1 MRRIP
6 LAGLHEELG
15 ASFTEFAGWEV
26 PADYGSAVEEHLSVR
41 RSAGIFDI
49 SHMGRLLISGPDAL
63 ELLELVYTKRVGKT
77 KEGFM
82 SGPTLALSEQAR
94 VKDDEM
100 LYNMGNSWFVVPNA
114 AAAERMMDHMRSLAA
129 AKGLRVSVEDVRE
142 KYVLLALQGPKASEV
157 MERLGAAWAVSLK
170 PLEFRAGERVAGER
184 TFVVSRSGWTGED
197 GFEIVA
203 EPSSAKEIYLAALR
217 AGARPA
223 GIVARDTLRMEMG
236 FVLLG
241 KEYGEDPQR
250 FPCAVSLRYGMGA
263 IDWSKRGFV
272 GEEAL
277 RSCRKMG
284 AEWVRVGLV
293 MRKEAARVIPREGT
307 KVIVEDQEVGW
318 VTSGTFSP
326 VLERGIAQAY
336 VRAPYALI
344 GETVEVEVRGERH
357 EAKVSDF
364 PFIKR

>member
-1 MRRIP
+1 MRTVQLR
-6 LAGLHEELG
+6 ALHEEMG
-15 ASFTEFAGWEV
+15 ANFLEFAGWEV
-26 PADYGSAVEEHLSVR
+26 PGDYGSAVEEHLAVR
-41 RSAGIFDI
+41 REAGIFDI

-63 ELLELVYTKRVGKT
+63 ALIEAVYTKKVSKT

-82 SGPTLALSEQAR
+82 SGPTLALNQLAR

-100 LYNMGNSWFVVPNA
+100 LYNLGNSWFVVPNA
-114 AAAERMMDHMRSLAA
+114 AAAERMAEHMLSVAA
-129 AKGLRVSVEDVRE
+129 SRGLKVSVEDVRE
-142 KYVLLALQGPKASEV
+142 RFSLLALQGPRAGEV
-157 MERLGAAWAVSLK
+157 MEKLGAGWALSLK
-170 PLEFRAGERVAGER
+170 PLEFRTGEEVAGAK
-184 TFVVSRSGWTGED
+184 TFLVSRSGWTGED
-197 GFEIVA
+197 GFELVA
-203 EPSSAKEIYLAALR
+203 EPGDARKIYLEAVR

-241 KEYGEDPQR
+241 KEYGEDASK

-277 RSCRKMG
+277 RACRREG
-284 AEWVRVGLV
+284 ARWVRVGLV
-293 MRKEAARVIPREGT
+293 MRKEAGRAIPREGS
-307 KVIVEDQEVGW
+307 KVKVEDLEVGW
-318 VTSGTFSP
+318 ITSGTFSP

-336 VRAPYALI
+336 VESPYALI
-344 GETVEVEVRGERH
+344 GEVVEVEIRGERY

-364 PFIKR
+364 PLIKR